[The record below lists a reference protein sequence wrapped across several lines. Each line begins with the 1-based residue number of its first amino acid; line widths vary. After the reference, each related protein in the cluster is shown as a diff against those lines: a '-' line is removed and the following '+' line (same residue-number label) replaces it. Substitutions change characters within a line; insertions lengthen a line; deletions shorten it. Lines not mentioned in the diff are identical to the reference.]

1 MVPTNVEVAMQEAVA
16 VEVDLAV
23 RPNVPHLHSD
33 LVGVAHE
40 HDLELACGVVGVCV
54 HHDLK
59 SPIWKETQPN
69 TKISTVQ
76 PYVISQSTIMSLKKK
91 IKKQPSLDNA
101 TRRGTVKSVEM
112 ALMELL

>member
-76 PYVISQSTIMSLKKK
+76 PYVISQSTC
-91 IKKQPSLDNA
+91 P
-101 TRRGTVKSVEM
+101 
-112 ALMELL
+112 